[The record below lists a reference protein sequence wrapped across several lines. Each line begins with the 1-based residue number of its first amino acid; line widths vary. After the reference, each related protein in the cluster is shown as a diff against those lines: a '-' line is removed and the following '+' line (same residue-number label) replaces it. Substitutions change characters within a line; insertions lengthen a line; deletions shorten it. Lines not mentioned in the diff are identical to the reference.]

1 MSNSPLVSYTKISPN
16 QSSRNGNK
24 IDMVIIH
31 CVVGQCTVEALG
43 SRFAQSSV
51 GASSNYGIG
60 ADGRIAMF
68 VEESKRAW
76 CSGGTDN
83 YGNPIRVNGISGA
96 DIDRRAISIEC
107 ACDAYAPYKIN
118 DKVYASLVKLLAD
131 ICERN
136 GIAELKW
143 QGNKSLVGNVAAQ
156 NMAVHR
162 WFAYKSCPGDYIYNL
177 HPQIV
182 KDVNA
187 ILEGD
192 EDMTQDKFNEMANN
206 WLNSLNSK
214 EAANYAQ
221 EALAWGKSTGL
232 LQGNEAGHQMPK
244 GLLTREQF
252 IVVLK
257 RMYDKFIAK

>member
-16 QSSRNGNK
+16 RSSRKGNK

-31 CVVGQCTVEALG
+31 CVVGQASVEALG

-60 ADGRIAMF
+60 ADGRIGMY
-68 VEESKRAW
+68 VEESERAW
-76 CSGGTDN
+76 CSGGTDSN
-83 YGNPIRVNGISGA
+83 GNPIRVNGISGA

-118 DKVYASLVKLLAD
+118 DKVYASLIKLLAD

-136 GIAELKW
+136 GITELKW
-143 QGNKSLVGNVAAQ
+143 QGDKSLVGNVAKQ

-182 KDVNA
+182 KAVNA

-192 EDMTQDKFNEMANN
+192 EDMTQEKFNELANN
-206 WLNSLNSK
+206 WLNSLGEKS
-214 EAANYAQ
+214 ASNYAQ
-221 EALAWGKSTGL
+221 DALSWGKSTGL
-232 LQGNEAGHQMPK
+232 LNGNEQGNQMPK

-252 IVVLK
+252 IVVLQRFYK
-257 RMYDKFIAK
+257 KYLAK